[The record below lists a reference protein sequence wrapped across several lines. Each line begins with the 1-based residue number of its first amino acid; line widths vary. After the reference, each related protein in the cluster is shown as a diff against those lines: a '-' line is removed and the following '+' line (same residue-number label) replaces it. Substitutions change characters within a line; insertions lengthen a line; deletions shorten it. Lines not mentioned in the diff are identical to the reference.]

1 MNLVD
6 RVRVLRAAHFLK
18 QSTDLCLIRQLKKY
32 VFWQNWT
39 SLARISRKVAPY
51 FSSKQKNY
59 AKNKSENRNQS
70 RKYLKVYLATQL
82 TDLTFKHSVAE
93 DN

>member
-1 MNLVD
+1 MPN
-6 RVRVLRAAHFLK
+6 K
-18 QSTDLCLIRQLKKY
+18 TIEKY

-39 SLARISRKVAPY
+39 SLTRISRKVAPY
-51 FSSKQKNY
+51 FSSKQKNQ
-59 AKNKSENRNQS
+59 AKTKSENRNQS
-70 RKYLKVYLATQL
+70 RKYLKVFLATQL